1 MSDLVSV
8 IIATHNRYNDL
19 LRAIQSVRDQT
30 YKNIEIIVVNDCST
44 QPEYTEYLG
53 DNIIRIDIPTGTK
66 MLFGFPCPG
75 YVRTLGIK
83 QAKGKYVAFLD
94 DDDTWFPNKIEIQ
107 LSEIKESGC
116 KMSTTDAY
124 WDFGIYNPEKSY
136 KLFYSD
142 IFFEEIKSIHRA
154 HNSTIL
160 DNGIPNV
167 WKKQMIDIHNACM
180 TSSILVEKEL
190 LEKVNYMKY
199 VPIGQE
205 DWDCWKNILK
215 YTDSI
220 FIRQPLVY
228 YNRRA

>member
-1 MSDLVSV
+1 MQDLISV

-44 QPEYTEYLG
+44 QLEYTQSFG
-53 DNIIRIDIPTGTK
+53 DDVIRIDIPNGTK
-66 MLFGFPCPG
+66 LMFGFPCPG

-83 QAKGKYVAFLD
+83 RAKGKYIAFLD
-94 DDDTWFPNKIEIQ
+94 DDDIWFPNKLEIQ
-107 LSEIKESGC
+107 LKRMKESGC
-116 KMSTTDAY
+116 KMSSTDAY

-142 IFFEEIKSIHRA
+142 IFLEEIKAIHRQ
-154 HNSTIL
+154 HGSNVI
-160 DNGIPNV
+160 DNGFPII

-190 LEKVNYMKY
+190 LEKVGYMKH
-199 VPIGQE
+199 VRIGQE
-205 DWDCWKNILK
+205 DWDCWKNILIH
-215 YTDSI
+215 TDSV
-220 FIRQPLVY
+220 FIQQPLVY
-228 YNRRA
+228 YSRRA